1 MKTNVKVKL
10 RLFAASVA
18 AVVLILII
26 LCISVPSCA
35 GTLGFKTTFYYVCYN
50 SPPDAQSA
58 SSVSGVVHS
67 YGGAGYIVEC
77 GGNYYVTVACY
88 YENNDAQN
96 VVATLG
102 KKGLGCSVIKV
113 TAGDYELR
121 GSAKRNAEKF
131 KGNLETLLSLS
142 RLCYDLANS
151 LDGYSVGQ
159 SAAKSVLSDV
169 GSGLNGLAAIN
180 VSNCFTKEI
189 ERLKAECS
197 DASSGYV
204 FSHDVR
210 RLQIAITDCITNVKI
225 Y

>member
-1 MKTNVKVKL
+1 M
-10 RLFAASVA
+10 
-18 AVVLILII
+18 
-26 LCISVPSCA
+26 PSCA
-35 GTLGFKTTFYYVCYN
+35 GKLGFKTTFYYVCYN

-67 YGGAGYIVEC
+67 YGGAGYIIEC
-77 GGNYYVTVACY
+77 DGSYYVTVACY
-88 YENNDAQN
+88 YDDRDAQS
-96 VVATLG
+96 VLSTLA
-102 KKGLGCSVIKV
+102 KKGLSCSVVEV

-131 KGNLETLLSLS
+131 RGNLETLLSLS

-151 LDGYSVGQ
+151 LDGGSVSQ
-159 SAAKSVLSDV
+159 PSAKSVLGDV
-169 GSGLNGLAAIN
+169 KSGLNGLADIN
-180 VSNCFTKEI
+180 TANCFTKEI
-189 ERLKAECS
+189 DRLKAECS

-210 RLQIAITDCITNVKI
+210 RLQIAITDCITNIKI

>member
-1 MKTNVKVKL
+1 MKL
-10 RLFAASVA
+10 RVKWAVAAAGA
-18 AVVLILII
+18 AVVIILII
-26 LCISVPSCA
+26 LCFTLPSCA
-35 GTLGFKTTFYYVCYN
+35 GRLGFKTTFYYVCYD

-58 SSVSGVVHS
+58 SSISSVVHS
-67 YGGAGYIVEC
+67 YGGAGYIIEND
-77 GGNYYVTVACY
+77 GSYFVTVACY
-88 YENNDAQN
+88 YENNDAQS

-102 KKGLGCSVIKV
+102 KKGLGCSVVKV
-113 TAGDYELR
+113 SAGDYYLR

-131 KGNLETLLSLS
+131 KSNLETLLSLS

-151 LDGYSVGQ
+151 LDSYSCSQ
-159 SAAKSVLSDV
+159 SAAKSVLGDV
-169 GSGLNGLAAIN
+169 GSGLKGLAAIN
-180 VSNCFTKEI
+180 TANCFTKDI

-204 FSHDVR
+204 LSHDVR